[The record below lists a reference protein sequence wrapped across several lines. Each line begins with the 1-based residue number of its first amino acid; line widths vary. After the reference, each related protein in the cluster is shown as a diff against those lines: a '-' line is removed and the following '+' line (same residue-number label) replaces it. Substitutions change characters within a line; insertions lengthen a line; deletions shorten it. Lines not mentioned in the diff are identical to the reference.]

1 MPKFRASL
9 VRKEIYVVET
19 EFEANDMEDAFRYA
33 SNALSS
39 GVDFDGDIAE
49 ADEYINAV
57 IPLEDE

>member
-1 MPKFRASL
+1 M
-9 VRKEIYVVET
+9 VEA

-33 SNALSS
+33 NNALSS